1 MKVKE
6 IIEIL
11 KENNVNV
18 DAQDLLD
25 LLDNIGYEGANIES
39 DVDMNDVKKLSKR
52 YKVEIKPK
60 KVKKAPKEPAEK
72 KEKPVAKT
80 DKVVKETKK
89 TEKTEKPESSSKET
103 TKKEVKKETKPSKS
117 ESQKQPEKVAKVQ
130 TKESKQE
137 NNVKT
142 EKPVKPEK
150 VEQPEVAKPEKSVKP
165 EKPAKPEKVEQPEA
179 VNEVVN
185 VEKPVKPEK
194 NVELTRYYDDTYDS
208 YAKNEKQYTRLKNV
222 KKNKKNK
229 EGRQSNL
236 KQVKKETVVYY
247 VPGMTV
253 SAFAEALGVGLTEIV
268 GKLMMLGYMLSASQT
283 IDRDVA
289 EIIADD
295 YKLELKDKVEND
307 ITKFEEMV
315 IDDDE
320 ESLVS
325 RPPIVTIMGHVD
337 HGKTTLLD
345 TIRSSKITSGEAG
358 GITQRIGAYQV
369 DVKGKKITFI
379 DTPGHAAFTEMRARG
394 ANVTDIV
401 ILVVAA
407 DDGVMPQTK
416 EAIDHALSAKV
427 PIIVAVNKIDKH
439 SANPDR
445 VKEELA
451 ALNIIPSEWGGNYEF
466 VPVSAL
472 KGLGVDDLLET
483 IIFVSEMENYRA
495 NPNRLGYG
503 TVVEAQLTKG
513 RGAVATL
520 LVKNGTIKVGDPIV
534 VGNVWGKIRAMSDEV
549 STNLKS
555 AGPSKA
561 VEVTGLEGVPQAGDH
576 FMIFEDERTARLVSE
591 ERVKRMNAARNQ
603 TKTVSLA
610 SLFDNLNNTDK
621 EINLII
627 KGDLQGSV
635 EALQNSLMKLDVEG
649 VKINIISSGVGAITD
664 NDITLAVA
672 SKSIIIGF
680 NVRPNSVISKNATD
694 KGVEIRLYD
703 VIYKLLED
711 IEAAMKGLL
720 DPVFEEKVI
729 GEVEVRKLFKV
740 SKVGTICGSYV
751 KDGYITRNSEV
762 RLIRDGIVVYT
773 GKVGTLRRG
782 QDDVKEVRQGFECG
796 ITIQNF
802 NDIKE
807 GDIIEAFI
815 MEKVEL

>member
-11 KENNVNV
+11 NENNVSV

-60 KVKKAPKEPAEK
+60 KVKKAPKETPAKEPKKETKAEK
-72 KEKPVAKT
+72 SESASKE
-80 DKVVKETKK
+80 VKETKK
-89 TEKTEKPESSSKET
+89 DKKET
-103 TKKEVKKETKPSKS
+103 KTVKTDKLDKETKKEVKSEKTEAKTPKTAKETKKEVKS
-117 ESQKQPEKVAKVQ
+117 EKPETNVSKETKKEVKSEKTEITVPKSVNE
-130 TKESKQE
+130 TKEEVKEERLEVIKEEPKQE
-137 NNVKT
+137 
-142 EKPVKPEK
+142 PKPEK
-150 VEQPEVAKPEKSVKP
+150 K
-165 EKPAKPEKVEQPEA
+165 
-179 VNEVVN
+179 
-185 VEKPVKPEK
+185 
-194 NVELTRYYDDTYDS
+194 VELTRYYDDTYDS
-208 YAKNEKQYTRLKNV
+208 YAKADKQYTRLKNV

-229 EGRQSNL
+229 EGRQSNV

-253 SAFAEALGVGLTEIV
+253 GAFAEALGVGLTEIV

-320 ESLVS
+320 ESLVP

-345 TIRSSKITSGEAG
+345 TIRNSKITSGEAG

-369 DVKGKKITFI
+369 NVKDKKITFI

-401 ILVVAA
+401 VLVVAA

-451 ALNIIPSEWGGNYEF
+451 ALNIIPSEWGGNVEF

-472 KGLGVDDLLET
+472 KGIGVDELLET
-483 IIFVSEMENYRA
+483 IIFVSEVENYRA

-549 STNLKS
+549 TTNIKS

-576 FMIFEDERTARLVSE
+576 FMIFEDEKTARLVSE

-610 SLFDNLNNTDK
+610 SLFDSLNNTDK

-635 EALQNSLMKLDVEG
+635 EALQNSLMKLEVEG

-680 NVRPNSVISKNATD
+680 NVRPNSAISKTATD
-694 KGVEIRLYD
+694 KGIEIRLYD

-782 QDDVKEVRQGFECG
+782 QDDVKEVKLGFECG

-815 MEKVEL
+815 MEKVEI

>member
-11 KENNVNV
+11 NENNVSV

-60 KVKKAPKEPAEK
+60 KVKKAPKETPAKEPKKETKAEK
-72 KEKPVAKT
+72 SESASKEA
-80 DKVVKETKK
+80 KETKK
-89 TEKTEKPESSSKET
+89 DKKETKTVKTDKLDKETKKEAKSEKTEAKTPKTAKETKKEAKSEKAETNVSKE
-103 TKKEVKKETKPSKS
+103 TKKEVKSEKTEITVPKSVNETK
-117 ESQKQPEKVAKVQ
+117 EEV
-130 TKESKQE
+130 KEERLEVIKEEPKQE
-137 NNVKT
+137 
-142 EKPVKPEK
+142 PKPEK
-150 VEQPEVAKPEKSVKP
+150 K
-165 EKPAKPEKVEQPEA
+165 
-179 VNEVVN
+179 
-185 VEKPVKPEK
+185 
-194 NVELTRYYDDTYDS
+194 VELTRYYDDTYDS
-208 YAKNEKQYTRLKNV
+208 YAKADKQYTRLKNV

-229 EGRQSNL
+229 EGRQSNV

-253 SAFAEALGVGLTEIV
+253 GAFAEALGVSLTEIV

-320 ESLVS
+320 ESLVP

-345 TIRSSKITSGEAG
+345 TIRNSKITSGEAG

-369 DVKGKKITFI
+369 NVKDKKITFI

-401 ILVVAA
+401 VLVVAA

-451 ALNIIPSEWGGNYEF
+451 ALNIIPSEWGGNVEF

-472 KGLGVDDLLET
+472 KGIGVDELLET
-483 IIFVSEMENYRA
+483 IIFVSEVENYRA

-549 STNLKS
+549 TTNIKS

-576 FMIFEDERTARLVSE
+576 FMIFEDEKTARLVSE

-610 SLFDNLNNTDK
+610 SLFDSLNNTDK

-635 EALQNSLMKLDVEG
+635 EALQNSLMKLEVEG

-680 NVRPNSVISKNATD
+680 NVRPNSAISKTATD
-694 KGVEIRLYD
+694 KGIEIRLYD

-782 QDDVKEVRQGFECG
+782 QDDVKEVKLGFECG

-802 NDIKE
+802 NDVKE

-815 MEKVEL
+815 MEKVEI

>member
-11 KENNVNV
+11 NENNVSV

-60 KVKKAPKEPAEK
+60 KVKKAPKETPAKEPKKETKAEK
-72 KEKPVAKT
+72 SESASKEA
-80 DKVVKETKK
+80 KETKK
-89 TEKTEKPESSSKET
+89 DKKET
-103 TKKEVKKETKPSKS
+103 KTVKTDKLDKETKKEVKSEKTEAKTPKTAKEPKKEAKSEKAETNVSKEAKKEVKSEKTEITVPKSVNETK
-117 ESQKQPEKVAKVQ
+117 EEV
-130 TKESKQE
+130 KEERLEVIKEEPKQE
-137 NNVKT
+137 
-142 EKPVKPEK
+142 PKPEK
-150 VEQPEVAKPEKSVKP
+150 K
-165 EKPAKPEKVEQPEA
+165 
-179 VNEVVN
+179 
-185 VEKPVKPEK
+185 
-194 NVELTRYYDDTYDS
+194 VELTRYYDDTYDS
-208 YAKNEKQYTRLKNV
+208 YAKADKQYTRLKNV

-229 EGRQSNL
+229 EGRQSNV

-253 SAFAEALGVGLTEIV
+253 GAFAEALGVGLTEIV

-320 ESLVS
+320 ESLVP

-345 TIRSSKITSGEAG
+345 TIRNSKITSGEAG

-369 DVKGKKITFI
+369 NVKDKKITFI

-401 ILVVAA
+401 VLVVAA

-451 ALNIIPSEWGGNYEF
+451 ALNIIPSEWGGNVEF

-472 KGLGVDDLLET
+472 KGIGVDELLET
-483 IIFVSEMENYRA
+483 IIFVSEVENYRA

-549 STNLKS
+549 TTNIKS

-576 FMIFEDERTARLVSE
+576 FMIFEDEKTARLVSE

-610 SLFDNLNNTDK
+610 SLFDSLNNTDK

-635 EALQNSLMKLDVEG
+635 EALQNSLMKLEVEG

-680 NVRPNSVISKNATD
+680 NVRPNSAISKTATD
-694 KGVEIRLYD
+694 KGIEIRLYD

-782 QDDVKEVRQGFECG
+782 QDDVKEVKLGFECG

-802 NDIKE
+802 NDVKE

-815 MEKVEL
+815 MEKVEI

>member
-11 KENNVNV
+11 NENNVSV

-60 KVKKAPKEPAEK
+60 KVKKAPKETTAKEPKKETKAEK
-72 KEKPVAKT
+72 SESASKEA
-80 DKVVKETKK
+80 KETKK
-89 TEKTEKPESSSKET
+89 DKKET
-103 TKKEVKKETKPSKS
+103 KTVKTDKLDKETKKEVKSEKTEAKTPKTAKETKKEAKS
-117 ESQKQPEKVAKVQ
+117 EKTETNVSKEAKKEVKSEKTEITVTKSVNE
-130 TKESKQE
+130 TKEEVKEERLEVIKEEPKQE
-137 NNVKT
+137 
-142 EKPVKPEK
+142 PKPEK
-150 VEQPEVAKPEKSVKP
+150 K
-165 EKPAKPEKVEQPEA
+165 
-179 VNEVVN
+179 
-185 VEKPVKPEK
+185 
-194 NVELTRYYDDTYDS
+194 VELTRYYDDTYDS
-208 YAKNEKQYTRLKNV
+208 YAKADKQYTRLKNV

-229 EGRQSNL
+229 EGRQSNV

-253 SAFAEALGVGLTEIV
+253 GAFAEALGVSLTEIV

-320 ESLVS
+320 ESLVP

-345 TIRSSKITSGEAG
+345 TIRNSKITSGEAG

-369 DVKGKKITFI
+369 NVKDKKITFI

-401 ILVVAA
+401 VLVVAA

-451 ALNIIPSEWGGNYEF
+451 ALNIIPSEWGGNVEF

-472 KGLGVDDLLET
+472 KGIGVDELLET
-483 IIFVSEMENYRA
+483 IIFVSEVENYRA

-549 STNLKS
+549 TTNIKS

-610 SLFDNLNNTDK
+610 SLFDSLNNTDK

-635 EALQNSLMKLDVEG
+635 EALQNSLMKLEVEG

-680 NVRPNSVISKNATD
+680 NVRPNSAISKTATD
-694 KGVEIRLYD
+694 KGIEIRLYD

-782 QDDVKEVRQGFECG
+782 QDDVKEVKLGFECG

-802 NDIKE
+802 NDVKE

-815 MEKVEL
+815 MEKVEI

>member
-6 IIEIL
+6 ILEIL
-11 KENNVNV
+11 LENNVSCTEE
-18 DAQDLLD
+18 DLLS

-60 KVKKAPKEPAEK
+60 KVKKAPKETPAKEPKKETKAEK
-72 KEKPVAKT
+72 SESASKEA
-80 DKVVKETKK
+80 KETKK
-89 TEKTEKPESSSKET
+89 DKKETKTVKTDKLDKETKKEAKSEKTEAKTPKTAKETKKEAKSEKAETNVSKE
-103 TKKEVKKETKPSKS
+103 TKKEVKSEKTEITVPKSVNETK
-117 ESQKQPEKVAKVQ
+117 EEV
-130 TKESKQE
+130 KEERLEVIKEEPKQE
-137 NNVKT
+137 
-142 EKPVKPEK
+142 PKPEK
-150 VEQPEVAKPEKSVKP
+150 K
-165 EKPAKPEKVEQPEA
+165 
-179 VNEVVN
+179 
-185 VEKPVKPEK
+185 
-194 NVELTRYYDDTYDS
+194 VELTRYYDDTYDS
-208 YAKNEKQYTRLKNV
+208 YAKADKQYTRLKNV

-229 EGRQSNL
+229 EGRQSNV

-253 SAFAEALGVGLTEIV
+253 GAFAEALGVGLTEIV

-320 ESLVS
+320 ESLVP

-345 TIRSSKITSGEAG
+345 TIRNSKITSGEAG

-369 DVKGKKITFI
+369 NVKDKKITFI

-401 ILVVAA
+401 VLVVAA

-451 ALNIIPSEWGGNYEF
+451 ALNIIPSEWGGNVEF

-472 KGLGVDDLLET
+472 KGIGVDELLET
-483 IIFVSEMENYRA
+483 IIFVSEVENYRA

-549 STNLKS
+549 TTNIKS

-576 FMIFEDERTARLVSE
+576 FMIFEDEKTARLVSE

-610 SLFDNLNNTDK
+610 SLFDSLNNTDK

-635 EALQNSLMKLDVEG
+635 EALQNSLMKLEVEG

-680 NVRPNSVISKNATD
+680 NVRPNSAISKTATD
-694 KGVEIRLYD
+694 KGIEIRLYD

-782 QDDVKEVRQGFECG
+782 QDDVKEVKLGFECG

-815 MEKVEL
+815 MEKVEI

>member
-11 KENNVNV
+11 NENNVSV

-60 KVKKAPKEPAEK
+60 KVKKAPKETPAKEPKKETKAEK
-72 KEKPVAKT
+72 SESASKE
-80 DKVVKETKK
+80 VKETKK
-89 TEKTEKPESSSKET
+89 DKKET
-103 TKKEVKKETKPSKS
+103 KTVKTDKLDKETKKEVKSEKPETNVSKETKKEVKS
-117 ESQKQPEKVAKVQ
+117 EKTEITVPKSVNE
-130 TKESKQE
+130 TKEEVKEERLEVIKEEPKQE
-137 NNVKT
+137 
-142 EKPVKPEK
+142 PKPEK
-150 VEQPEVAKPEKSVKP
+150 K
-165 EKPAKPEKVEQPEA
+165 
-179 VNEVVN
+179 
-185 VEKPVKPEK
+185 
-194 NVELTRYYDDTYDS
+194 VELTRYYDDTYDS
-208 YAKNEKQYTRLKNV
+208 YAKADKQYTRLKNV

-229 EGRQSNL
+229 EGRQSNV

-253 SAFAEALGVGLTEIV
+253 GAFAEALGVGLTEIV

-320 ESLVS
+320 ESLVP

-345 TIRSSKITSGEAG
+345 TIRNSKITSGEAG

-369 DVKGKKITFI
+369 NVKDKKITFI

-401 ILVVAA
+401 VLVVAA

-451 ALNIIPSEWGGNYEF
+451 ALNIIPSEWGGNVEF

-472 KGLGVDDLLET
+472 KGIGVDELLET
-483 IIFVSEMENYRA
+483 IIFVSEVENYRA

-549 STNLKS
+549 TTNIKS

-576 FMIFEDERTARLVSE
+576 FMIFEDEKTARLVSE

-610 SLFDNLNNTDK
+610 SLFDSLNNTDK

-635 EALQNSLMKLDVEG
+635 EALQNSLMKLEVEG

-680 NVRPNSVISKNATD
+680 NVRPNSAISKTATD
-694 KGVEIRLYD
+694 KGIEIRLYD

-782 QDDVKEVRQGFECG
+782 QDDVKEVKLGFECG

-815 MEKVEL
+815 MEKVEI